1 MGQGNQTLLDLPM
14 TGFFASRQCPGSAI
28 RQAMD

>member
-1 MGQGNQTLLDLPM
+1 MGQGNQILLDLPL